1 MLRHNPFRHLHLQYG
16 IAENQ
21 IDRLPLFI
29 EEFLLQQGNRIP
41 FPLIYPVKCIKYPET
56 KNNQAQHGQTSL
68 FQAHIPKTPFR
79 QIEHTPRVSRG
90 GKMRNFSRYSD
101 SYRILKINF
110 TENVPP
116 HIRHTAAKR
125 GKTISPFL
133 SRRRVQTRQD
143 RTKREQSRQN
153 MP

>member
-1 MLRHNPFRHLHLQYG
+1 M
-16 IAENQ
+16 
-21 IDRLPLFI
+21 
-29 EEFLLQQGNRIP
+29 
-41 FPLIYPVKCIKYPET
+41 
-56 KNNQAQHGQTSL
+56 
-68 FQAHIPKTPFR
+68 
-79 QIEHTPRVSRG
+79 SRG

-116 HIRHTAAKR
+116 HIRHSTSDTAAKR